1 MKRFQKITKG
11 VLYTLL
17 CAVILETRI
26 GRFLALVL
34 IPAFFELI
42 IAIWLP
48 ELLLPM
54 IAGNIFTAIFLV
66 ATNRD
71 LERWY

>member
-1 MKRFQKITKG
+1 MIEFI
-11 VLYTLL
+11 LYTR
-17 CAVILETRI
+17 V

-48 ELLLPM
+48 ELLIPM
-54 IAGNIFTAIFLV
+54 IIGSVFTAIILV
-66 ATNRD
+66 VTNKD
-71 LERWY
+71 LERWI